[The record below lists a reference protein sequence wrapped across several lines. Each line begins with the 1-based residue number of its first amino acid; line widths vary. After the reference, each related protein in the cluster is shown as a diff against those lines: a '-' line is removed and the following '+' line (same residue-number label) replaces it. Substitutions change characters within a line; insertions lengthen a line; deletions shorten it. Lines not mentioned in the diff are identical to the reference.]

1 MQITFTQHAL
11 VRMAERGITQEEVL
25 ATLADP
31 VRTVQAHT
39 DLLEAQGWI
48 DRAGK
53 RLLLRVIYKG
63 TVVVSVVTVMATSKF
78 EKYGATP

>member
-1 MQITFTQHAL
+1 MQ
-11 VRMAERGITQEEVL
+11 
-25 ATLADP
+25 P
-31 VRTVQAHT
+31 VRKVPANN

-53 RLLLRVIYKG
+53 RMLLRVIYKAA
-63 TVVVSVVTVMATSKF
+63 VVVSVITVMAASKF

>member
-1 MQITFTQHAL
+1 
-11 VRMAERGITQEEVL
+11 MAQ
-25 ATLADP
+25 P
-31 VRTVQAHT
+31 VRTIPAQNS
-39 DLLEAQGWI
+39 LLEAQGRI

-63 TVVVSVVTVMATSKF
+63 TLVVSVITVMATSKF